1 MTNKK
6 QLDEAKL
13 MSEIERL
20 VASFKDYIESHNETF
35 DTSESKVINGLR
47 DALDIVIR
55 GDSDD
60 KSLLIAEHE
69 DYRTYARIV
78 WGDGSFRHHILFGGK
93 YCAWWCSCR

>member
-1 MTNKK
+1 
-6 QLDEAKL
+6 

-69 DYRTYARIV
+69 DIIEHTLVLCGGWKLSTSHFI
-78 WGDGSFRHHILFGGK
+78 WWKIL
-93 YCAWWCSCR
+93 CLVV